1 VVGNAPDALST
12 IEGQEGAI
20 ALLRGALAAGKVGHA
35 YAFVGPA
42 GSGRRATA
50 LAFAAELVAPG
61 DARQRARIERGAH
74 PDVRLLEPTPP
85 DGNPKGPLGIRID
98 DIRDLEHLA
107 RLRPLEAPVKVFI
120 VDEAQRMTLATPQAF
135 LKTLEEPPAHTVL
148 ILVLP
153 HARALPPTVLSRCQ
167 IVRFAPPAGGS
178 RLALLPESSDERRA
192 PALAWLALDAPAAG
206 DAAVGLAEAIG
217 RDREKAEAVIETC
230 WLWYRD
236 LLCRQAAA
244 GDRLAALAEQG
255 DAVAT
260 RAATLSL
267 DAVVA
272 GLAACREA
280 WLALAGNVSPRLT
293 VEVLLGRLGG
303 RLEAAA

>member
-1 VVGNAPDALST
+1 MGAEPARPDALGA
-12 IEGQEGAI
+12 IPGQEGAV

-61 DARQRARIERGAH
+61 DARQLERIRRGAH
-74 PDVRLLEPTPP
+74 PDVRVIEPTPAES
-85 DGNPKGPLGIRID
+85 NPKGPLGIRIGD
-98 DIRDLEHLA
+98 VRELGRLA
-107 RLRPLEAPVKVFI
+107 ALCPFEAPVKVFV

-135 LKTLEEPPAHTVL
+135 LKTLEEPPARTVL

-153 HARALPPTVLSRCQ
+153 HARALPATILSRCQ
-167 IVRFAPPAGGS
+167 IVRFAPLGGAG
-178 RLALLPESSDERRA
+178 RVALLPEGDDERRA
-192 PALAWLALDAPAAG
+192 PALAWLAAEG
-206 DAAVGLAEAIG
+206 AVADDVAMSLGESIG
-217 RDREKAEAVIETC
+217 RDRERAEAVIETC

-236 LLCRQAAA
+236 LLCRQAGGAS
-244 GDRLAALAEQG
+244 RLAALGA
-255 DAVAT
+255 AVGA
-260 RAATLSL
+260 RAGTLSV
-267 DAVVA
+267 DAVVE

-293 VEVLLGRLGG
+293 IEVLLGRLGR
-303 RLEAAA
+303 RLEEAA